1 MFISFFII
9 NFTST
14 RFNKNTRMRETFNKL
29 PFYKCLTPWQKK
41 LFFWK
46 FIRRSEISLNWWHY
60 FFCLPLITTWYL
72 CAKLFLTTN
81 EHKKKLEIFLNLNCA
96 WKWREKKSKSKVHCS
111 CLLKFLH
118 TNSERRHNN
127 RHLVKRERESEKW

>member
-14 RFNKNTRMRETFNKL
+14 QFNEKGWEKHSINYLFISVSPLDKKNS
-29 PFYKCLTPWQKK
+29 
-41 LFFWK
+41 FFLK
-46 FIRRSEISLNWWHY
+46 I
-60 FFCLPLITTWYL
+60 
-72 CAKLFLTTN
+72 
-81 EHKKKLEIFLNLNCA
+81 HKKKWNFLKLMTLFLLPSPHNYLIFMCKTFPNN
-96 WKWREKKSKSKVHCS
+96 KWTQKKTRNFPQFKLCMKMKRKKSKSKVHCS